1 MATDSASK
9 VRRWRRQ
16 RLVGTCAAVFLGL
29 VLLLAAW
36 GKALNPVAFV
46 EQIRFEGLDFFGL
59 AAPIAFL
66 ALALEIAIGMA
77 LLLGIR
83 RLWVLIPAALL
94 VAFFLFLTGRTYWR
108 FSQGLLAETDACGC
122 FGNLFVRTPAQ
133 AFWQD
138 LGLLGLPMVLAF
150 VGRPKP
156 GGGPFP
162 VVRTTLV
169 GLVTVAGLLF
179 AWKAPELPLDDLAT
193 RLKPGVEVGELCAG
207 SKASDSRICLDA
219 LLTELETGRHR
230 VVISNLDEPVFLDG
244 VEHLNELVYDGSD
257 AGVWVLSGAPPEEVT
272 AFGWTWAPTFEVRE
286 VPVALLRPLFRR
298 LPRSFV
304 IEDGRVTHTF
314 DGLPPAVANPAG
326 DV

>member
-1 MATDSASK
+1 MTTEASSK
-9 VRRWRRQ
+9 VRSWRRR
-16 RLVGTCAAVFLGL
+16 RLVGTCAAVFLGA
-29 VLLLAAW
+29 VLLLAVW

-59 AAPIAFL
+59 AFPIAFL

-77 LLLGIR
+77 LFLGIR

-108 FSQGLLAETDACGC
+108 FSQGLLTETDSCGC

-138 LGLLGLPMVLAF
+138 LWLLGLPMVLAF

-156 GGGPFP
+156 GGPFP
-162 VVRTTLV
+162 AVRTSLV
-169 GLVTVAGLLF
+169 GLLTVAGLAF

-207 SKASDSRICLDA
+207 SKGSEDRICLDA
-219 LLTELETGRHR
+219 LLTDLETGRHR

-244 VEHLNELVYDGSD
+244 VEELNELVYDRSD

-272 AFGWTWAPTFEVRE
+272 AFGWTWAPAFEVRE
-286 VPVALLRPLFRR
+286 VPEALLRPLFRR

-304 IEDGRVTHTF
+304 IEDGRVTRTF
-314 DGLPPAVANPAG
+314 DGLPPGVAIPVG